1 MVRESEEVKLSAW
14 SAVFFQKA
22 LGTSYMIPIVYLYID
37 SDSLSSSVPRY
48 LAYLKVLGLLQCL
61 GLLVCFGLLE
71 CLGLLLCLGLL
82 Q

>member
-1 MVRESEEVKLSAW
+1 MLFQNEV
-14 SAVFFQKA
+14 VI
-22 LGTSYMIPIVYLYID
+22 SYVIPIVCRYID
-37 SDSLSSSVPRY
+37 SYSLSSSVPRY
-48 LAYLKVLGLLQCL
+48 LAYLILGLLQCL